1 MATSTSRRRW
11 LPAWFVD
18 ENGADAC
25 DQYSHILPED
35 NAALVSALEA
45 LLGSNAPEVH
55 EKASA
60 TNPFGSSSGRF
71 PWEEVSAA
79 KTGLEA
85 FVRTHCDG
93 LRTGEIDKE
102 E

>member
-1 MATSTSRRRW
+1 MAR
-11 LPAWFVD
+11 
-18 ENGADAC
+18 
-25 DQYSHILPED
+25 
-35 NAALVSALEA
+35 
-45 LLGSNAPEVH
+45 SNAPEVH

-60 TNPFGSSSGRF
+60 TNLFECSSGRF

-85 FVRTHCDG
+85 FVQTHYCDG
-93 LRTGEIDKE
+93 LKTGEIDKE